1 VISANVAYPTGSGL
15 LAKAVGKLVPTV
27 RRVKGAGGATGT
39 AMADWRR
46 AAAWGG
52 EIAAKLRMRGEADAC
67 TEHPCDRPGWPASS
81 RA

>member
-1 VISANVAYPTGSGL
+1 M
-15 LAKAVGKLVPTV
+15 
-27 RRVKGAGGATGT
+27 AG
-39 AMADWRR
+39 WRR

-67 TEHPCDRPGWPASS
+67 TEHPCDRPGWPGSS